1 VTHSSAATDDVQD
14 VARTLCAEPVRAIS
28 EVRRGGN
35 SRIFRVETQAGRY
48 ALKRYPAADN
58 RNRLEAEVNAL
69 RFMERKG
76 IGRTPRVMAVSP
88 ERRFALLSW
97 VEGEAVETVT
107 DADVAEF
114 AAFQIALDEAI
125 DGEARNAI
133 GEASEACLS
142 GRRIMSQIERRYA
155 RLAAVKHDVPE
166 FAQFFDEVLVPSLAR
181 SETGARAAYRQL
193 GFDFSLDIAPQF
205 RTLIPSDLG
214 AHNALRAA
222 DGRLHFLDFEYFGW
236 DDPLTSIANFVMHPG
251 MRLSER
257 QKARYQQALLGHFGR
272 HAETERLPVL
282 MPLYGLRW
290 CAIILGELLPERWQ
304 HRVDSNAALG
314 TWDEVRRQ
322 QIGKAR
328 ALISQMASWERRPP
342 ARA

>member
-1 VTHSSAATDDVQD
+1 M
-14 VARTLCAEPVRAIS
+14 LCGEPVRALLEI
-28 EVRRGGN
+28 RRGGN
-35 SRIFRVETQAGRY
+35 SRIFRVETPAGRY
-48 ALKRYPAADN
+48 ALKKYPAADN

-69 RFMERKG
+69 RYMERKG
-76 IGRTPRVMAVSP
+76 IGRTPRVVAVSP
-88 ERRFALLSW
+88 ERRFALLTW
-97 VEGEAVETVT
+97 VDGQAVDVVT

-114 AAFQIALDEAI
+114 AAFQIALDRGI
-125 DGEARNAI
+125 DAEARADI

-142 GRRIMSQIERRYA
+142 GPRIMSQIERRYA
-155 RLAAVKHDVPE
+155 RLSAVKHDVPE
-166 FAQFFDEVLVPSLAR
+166 FAQFFDDILVPSLIRFEA
-181 SETGARAAYRQL
+181 GARKAYRRL
-193 GFDFSLDIAPQF
+193 GLDFSQDLPPQF
-205 RTLIPSDLG
+205 RTLIPSDMG

-257 QKARYQQALLGHFGR
+257 QKGLYQRALLGHFAR
-272 HAETERLPVL
+272 HAEAARLPVL

-304 HRVDSNAALG
+304 HRLESNATLG
-314 TWDEVRRQ
+314 TWDEVRRE

-328 ALISQMASWERRPP
+328 ALMSQIAVWS
-342 ARA
+342 AG